1 MSALLVAIG
10 TQGKRL
16 ALPHARIK
24 LQQPIASVKEGQAR
38 DIETAARE
46 ILSLRQQV
54 NEIYAQRTGQ
64 PLERIEKDLERGLFL
79 SAQEALEYG
88 LVDRVIDAK

>member
-1 MSALLVAIG
+1 
-10 TQGKRL
+10 
-16 ALPHARIK
+16 

-38 DIETAARE
+38 DIEIAARE

-54 NEIYAQRTGQ
+54 NKIYAQRTGQ
-64 PLERIEKDLERGLFL
+64 PLERIEKDIERGLFL